1 MLTTDQHCEVFQF
14 KTFLSCPSR
23 FWSIQT
29 IVLTYK
35 LVSHHITLD
44 PPLPRAPPRNG
55 WIREKEFVQKVWSK
69 RRRLVRMEINEAATL
84 KVRELPAG
92 ADRKGICRREGAKK
106 SQFDHTSAIVIA
118 SLSSLYLYLFSLSLS
133 FCDFLCL
140 WRAKT
145 DVPYW
150 YQHFCSIIFATDII
164 FSEVFLSPFKAH
176 WLVGKF
182 LNESLSAQ

>member
-1 MLTTDQHCEVFQF
+1 MLTTDQQCEVFQF
-14 KTFLSCPSR
+14 STFLSCPFR
-23 FWSIQT
+23 FWSTQT

-35 LVSHHITLD
+35 LVSHHFTLD
-44 PPLPRAPPRNG
+44 PHPPCHRNG
-55 WIREKEFVQKVWSK
+55 WIREKKFVQKVRSK
-69 RRRLVRMEINEAATL
+69 RRRLVGMEINEAATL

-92 ADRKGICRREGAKK
+92 GDRKGICRREGAKK

-164 FSEVFLSPFKAH
+164 FSAVFLSPFKAH